1 LLPGK
6 AVKPCCASRMEHQLI
21 IRWHSGAGSCLFI
34 DLDFK
39 FDLLRLW
46 QVLRSRLTPRL
57 GSGGSGL
64 RG

>member
-1 LLPGK
+1 
-6 AVKPCCASRMEHQLI
+6 MEQQLI
-21 IRWHSGAGSCLFI
+21 IRWHFGAGSCLFI

-57 GSGGSGL
+57 GSGDSGL